1 MRNEKAASCGKRG
14 SGGAALFGGMG
25 IQARPAQ
32 AGGKTMNGSSNTGT
46 LTSALE
52 SVAARLGMLSLTP
65 TEALTDPQREEVLI
79 RYVIGTG
86 EFSKDGKYIN
96 IKTKAYKLNG
106 EDDGTYIGVDE
117 PVFKNVMETF
127 GRPNPPEPPFDQ
139 PAGPMI
145 HVVPLSFSK
154 GLRTFP
160 DGSTITA
167 IGPANLHVVSYVDGA
182 SQFWVTSNL
191 IITNGTGRYQGAHGV
206 KIVGGSTWVEPG
218 KPITALD
225 IFSVKTVEV
234 YRIVRSEF
242 IARR

>member
-1 MRNEKAASCGKRG
+1 MGGSTSIRG
-14 SGGAALFGGMG
+14 
-25 IQARPAQ
+25 
-32 AGGKTMNGSSNTGT
+32 
-46 LTSALE
+46 ALE
-52 SVAARLGMLSLTP
+52 QIAAQIGLLSSTP
-65 TEALTDPQREEVLI
+65 DVALTDPQREEVLI
-79 RYVIGTG
+79 RYVIGQG
-86 EFSKDGKYIN
+86 QFSKDGKYIAIN
-96 IKTKAYKLNG
+96 TQAYKLNG
-106 EDDGTYIGVDE
+106 EPDGTYIGVDQ
-117 PVFKNVMETF
+117 PIFHNVAETF
-127 GRPNPPEPPFDQ
+127 ARPNPPLPPFDQ

-145 HVVPLSFSK
+145 QVKPLSFSK

-218 KPITALD
+218 KPLTALD
-225 IFSVKTVEV
+225 FFSVKTVEV

-242 IARR
+242 IASP